1 MTGPATLGLD
11 GRLAFVVSV
20 PETWYEID
28 LHPATRE
35 RAIRELVEARVRG
48 NQAMWE
54 QRQGIIRLLGQQ
66 ARAAWD
72 SGALYCACLAIPT
85 EDGPIT
91 GSVTVSLVRG
101 PAGGML
107 EDDRSAQLTSLF
119 TSSPRG
125 ADGEPFSTVTDVE
138 IPTLGSCARSYGIE
152 DVTLDE
158 GKGVLRAVFMQ
169 TAVPVPDTNKVFLIS
184 ASSPVVLLAGE
195 LHDLFDAVTG
205 TFRIVRTEGAD
216 DEPSL

>member
-1 MTGPATLGLD
+1 MSGPATLGLD
-11 GRLAFVVSV
+11 GRLGFAVTV
-20 PETWYEID
+20 PESWYEVD
-28 LHPATRE
+28 LHPGTHD

-48 NQAMWE
+48 NQPMWE
-54 QRQGIIRLLGQQ
+54 QRQGIIRLLRQQ
-66 ARAAWD
+66 SRAAWK
-72 SGALYCACLAIPT
+72 SGALYCACFAIPT

-107 EDDRSAQLTSLF
+107 EDDRTEPLASLF

-125 ADGEPFSTVTDVE
+125 AEGEPFSTVTAVD
-138 IPTLGSCARSYGIE
+138 IAGAGSCARSYGIQ
-152 DVTLDE
+152 DVSLAD
-158 GKGVLRAVFMQ
+158 GKGIIRAVFMQ
-169 TAVPVPDTNKVFLIS
+169 TAVPVPESNKVFLVS

-205 TFRIVRTEGAD
+205 TFRMVRTEGWR
-216 DEPSL
+216 